1 MGLLDDIRADL
12 TEAMKAKD
20 KLTVSTLRSVVA
32 AVQEAEVAGSA
43 ATTLDDKQI
52 QKVIAAHA
60 KRRVEA
66 AEAFEQGDRA
76 EKAADE
82 RAELSVLEQY
92 LPQQLPE
99 NALVEIV
106 ELVMAEGDYST
117 MADMGEAMKAVNGE
131 VAGRA
136 EGRVVADLVKS
147 RLSCTQRGRSPWLG
161 FFRHKTAQLS
171 LRLGAIQ
178 TPVTTSPMS
187 IYIGTSH
194 RS

>member
-43 ATTLDDKQI
+43 ATPLDDKQI
-52 QKVIAAHA
+52 QKVIAAQA

-106 ELVMAEGDYST
+106 ERVMAEGDYST

-147 RLSCTQRGRSPWLG
+147 RLS
-161 FFRHKTAQLS
+161 
-171 LRLGAIQ
+171 
-178 TPVTTSPMS
+178 
-187 IYIGTSH
+187 
-194 RS
+194 

>member
-52 QKVIAAHA
+52 QKVIAAQA
-60 KRRVEA
+60 KPRVEA

-106 ELVMAEGDYST
+106 ERVMAEGGYST

-147 RLSCTQRGRSPWLG
+147 RLS
-161 FFRHKTAQLS
+161 
-171 LRLGAIQ
+171 
-178 TPVTTSPMS
+178 
-187 IYIGTSH
+187 
-194 RS
+194 

>member
-32 AVQEAEVAGSA
+32 AVQEAEVAGSV

-52 QKVIAAHA
+52 QKVIAAQA

-106 ELVMAEGDYST
+106 ERVMAEGDYST

-147 RLSCTQRGRSPWLG
+147 RLS
-161 FFRHKTAQLS
+161 
-171 LRLGAIQ
+171 
-178 TPVTTSPMS
+178 
-187 IYIGTSH
+187 
-194 RS
+194 